1 MSGPSRQAAATGGS
15 NTKSFA
21 IINIRSC
28 NNLNNSITSGG
39 GVFMIP
45 NKLNKKSSCTLS
57 ATTTGTHKAGEYAD
71 SMHMASSSVPT
82 DTMYKLTLRG
92 QYAHSKEVREAP
104 AITMSP
110 MPKQACGR
118 GIPAGIDTND
128 EFAGRTSQGNS
139 RPLVM
144 SGVWLNVFYS
154 EEKQWRKISFPP
166 GITVGQARDIC
177 MLRFNVWHRVME
189 RDMLSVKDCGNAE
202 SIVSGVS
209 SHGSNNTRELY
220 GLYWPAGGQWLESLR
235 LVTKY
240 GLSDGDILE
249 LQDVDAFIPTPV
261 EVTKNILEVEH
272 SRQQRPPVEKL
283 SSSGM
288 AESAIH
294 YLYSKNLS
302 ISWKLSWLELAD
314 HQLVCRKKQSSGA
327 QTLVQI
333 NLSRG
338 FKLVDQHGNSTGP
351 NEKLNRFSSDSS
363 SEHSAGGTSTM
374 ASILGLAAVGRA
386 QLGGDGSAL
395 IIKCEGKVH
404 VFCTLS
410 AVDHDSWRRA
420 LQAEKGYNMRGDGAS
435 TSASSF
441 ENQQNRWATPSSI
454 AASSPAAAGGQS
466 IGDTSSICVSS
477 LGDRSVPAPIAPP
490 PPIAPLPPPPSA
502 PSVPDYPVEMSVRRS
517 RSFVSSISRADWP
530 VPPTTIPAAGTWKHH
545 TRHQEQRAEMPQIS
559 RAASRTATD
568 GLPSPGPMT
577 PPAPGAQLRDHLNHR
592 SLLLLPTTRFRW
604 FRSSTSA
611 TSSPATPPK
620 RGL

>member
-1 MSGPSRQAAATGGS
+1 M
-15 NTKSFA
+15 
-21 IINIRSC
+21 
-28 NNLNNSITSGG
+28 
-39 GVFMIP
+39 
-45 NKLNKKSSCTLS
+45 
-57 ATTTGTHKAGEYAD
+57 
-71 SMHMASSSVPT
+71 SSSVPT

-104 AITMSP
+104 AIAMSP
-110 MPKQACGR
+110 MGKHVVGR
-118 GIPAGIDTND
+118 GMPAGIDTND
-128 EFAGRTSQGNS
+128 EFAGRTSQGS
-139 RPLVM
+139 GPLVM
-144 SGVWLNVFYS
+144 SGIWLNVYYS

-189 RDMLSVKDCGNAE
+189 RDMLSVKGEGNAE

-209 SHGSNNTRELY
+209 TGSLGSNNTRELY
-220 GLYWPAGGQWLESLR
+220 GLYWPAGGRWLESIR
-235 LVTKY
+235 LITKY
-240 GLSDGDILE
+240 GLSAGDILE
-249 LQDVDAFIPTPV
+249 LQEVDAFIPTPV

-272 SRQQRPPVEKL
+272 NRQQRPPVEKL

-302 ISWKLSWLELAD
+302 ISWKLCWLELAD
-314 HQLVCRKKQSSGA
+314 HQLVCRKKQGSGA
-327 QTLVQI
+327 PTLAQI

-338 FKLVDQHGNSTGP
+338 FKLVDQHGNSTA
-351 NEKLNRFSSDSS
+351 LNDQLGRFSSDSS
-363 SEHSAGGTSTM
+363 SVHSAGGTSSM

-420 LQAEKGYNMRGDGAS
+420 LQAEKGHSALGDGAS
-435 TSASSF
+435 TTASSF
-441 ENQQNRWATPSSI
+441 ENQQQRWATPSSI
-454 AASSPAAAGGQS
+454 AASSPAAQGGQS
-466 IGDTSSICVSS
+466 IGDTSSVCLSS
-477 LGDRSVPAPIAPP
+477 LGDRPVPAPS
-490 PPIAPLPPPPSA
+490 APLPPAPLSSVPSA
-502 PSVPDYPVEMSVRRS
+502 PLVPDSPVELSVRRS

-530 VPPTTIPAAGTWKHH
+530 MPPTTIPAAGTWQHH
-545 TRHQEQRAEMPQIS
+545 ARHQEQRAEMPQIS

-568 GLPSPGPMT
+568 GLPSPGPTT
-577 PPAPGAQLRDHLNHR
+577 PPAPGSQLRDHLSHR
-592 SLLLLPTTRFRW
+592 SLLMLPTTRFPW
-604 FRSSTSA
+604 FRRSNNSSSA
-611 TSSPATPPK
+611 TSSPATQPK